1 MAEELQLRIHTEL
14 CKATVESARIVAKHL
29 KISDSEVKD
38 KTKISIINK
47 IGNVIE
53 EQLTSLA
60 EEEKV
65 DFLQSI
71 SEMLIDSPPP
81 LEGVDK
87 DMSELLV
94 LKKEIEALK
103 LMHEQTPKEVGV
115 KEATTK
121 VKQSQAQVN
130 PQSGDGMS
138 SLHSLVD
145 STSVLRRHFKIVGQI
160 GDPDQKDKLNYNSL
174 RRQIDIGV

>member
-1 MAEELQLRIHTEL
+1 MAEELQLGIHTEL
-14 CKATVESARIVAKHL
+14 CKAIVESARIVAKHL

-65 DFLQSI
+65 DFLKSI

-81 LEGVDK
+81 LEDVDK
-87 DMSELLV
+87 DMSE
-94 LKKEIEALK
+94 
-103 LMHEQTPKEVGV
+103 
-115 KEATTK
+115 
-121 VKQSQAQVN
+121 
-130 PQSGDGMS
+130 
-138 SLHSLVD
+138 
-145 STSVLRRHFKIVGQI
+145 
-160 GDPDQKDKLNYNSL
+160 
-174 RRQIDIGV
+174 

>member
-1 MAEELQLRIHTEL
+1 M
-14 CKATVESARIVAKHL
+14 

-53 EQLTSLA
+53 EQLTSMA

-65 DFLQSI
+65 DFLQFI
-71 SEMLIDSPPP
+71 SEIFIDSPPP
-81 LEGVDK
+81 LEGVVK
-87 DMSELLV
+87 DVSELLV

-103 LMHEQTPKEVGV
+103 LMHEQIPKEAGV

-130 PQSGDGMS
+130 PQSCPPSILLLTLQVYLDAS
-138 SLHSLVD
+138 S
-145 STSVLRRHFKIVGQI
+145 R
-160 GDPDQKDKLNYNSL
+160 
-174 RRQIDIGV
+174 